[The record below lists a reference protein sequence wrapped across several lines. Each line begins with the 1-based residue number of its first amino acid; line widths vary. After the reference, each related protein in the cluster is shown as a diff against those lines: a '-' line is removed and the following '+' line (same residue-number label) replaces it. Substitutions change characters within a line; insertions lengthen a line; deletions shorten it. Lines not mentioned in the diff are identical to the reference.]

1 MLVILFHLLVFGIF
15 LKKCVVLFFLFLQLR
30 YGAGGLGEE
39 LACADYSPL
48 TDGEEIQ
55 PYLLRLEGDFR
66 ERSINQHPD
75 AQGHKDKE
83 CDKIFFMF
91 PER

>member
-1 MLVILFHLLVFGIF
+1 MRVAPLILLVEPVAECNMISKNGN
-15 LKKCVVLFFLFLQLR
+15 LCR
-30 YGAGGLGEE
+30 R
-39 LACADYSPL
+39 
-48 TDGEEIQ
+48 
-55 PYLLRLEGDFR
+55 LLDVITCDREGDFR